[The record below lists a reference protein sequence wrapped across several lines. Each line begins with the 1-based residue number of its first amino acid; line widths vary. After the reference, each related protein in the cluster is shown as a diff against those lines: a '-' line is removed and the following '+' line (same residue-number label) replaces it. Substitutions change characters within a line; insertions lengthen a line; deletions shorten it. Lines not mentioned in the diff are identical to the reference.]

1 MLWSGA
7 GLAEYV
13 TGGDDGIISLWR
25 ATSADGAGNSTER
38 ALDGHPKKRQRQ
50 T

>member
-1 MLWSGA
+1 MLWPGA
-7 GLAEYV
+7 GSAEYV

-25 ATSADGAGNSTER
+25 ATSADGVGVSTER
-38 ALDGHPKKRQRQ
+38 ALNGHPKKRQRQ